1 MLQKLDTE
9 HLNRLALAEA
19 LSSMEPR
26 DFDMRRP
33 DRCICGHALRLFG
46 IRLPYFGGWESQ
58 LGAGANLL
66 GLSIEQARELFAPV
80 NRAKATTTTPTRRMR
95 HEWCDIS
102 RPPIPL
108 IGAWLGSFNQY
119 TSSAGSAHE
128 ARDLAMTLGRRH
140 RGRPKFI
147 RRGREKKIPGVAAE
161 IREPQ
166 AHQTSH
172 FISIFSRTSSN
183 SAVSSSWSEAGSSFV
198 SRPRDILPS
207 LSSRASWLSWS
218 AASDRLRRFL
228 IAFVAITVTSPSIR
242 TIRMPLT
249 CGRFQS
255 HGKPPSRS
263 SPPDAE
269 FTKEYQNMQS
279 IRPFDLARTMIS
291 GSVS

>member
-19 LSSMEPR
+19 LASMEPR

-46 IRLPYFGGWESQ
+46 IRMPYFGRWESQ

-80 NRAKATTTTPTRRMR
+80 NRAKAATTTTLIRRMR

-147 RRGREKKIPGVAAE
+147 RRGREKK
-161 IREPQ
+161 
-166 AHQTSH
+166 
-172 FISIFSRTSSN
+172 
-183 SAVSSSWSEAGSSFV
+183 
-198 SRPRDILPS
+198 RPRSNYRVSQPRYASRKHIRHPISYQFSAGHPRTLP
-207 LSSRASWLSWS
+207 
-218 AASDRLRRFL
+218 
-228 IAFVAITVTSPSIR
+228 
-242 TIRMPLT
+242 
-249 CGRFQS
+249 
-255 HGKPPSRS
+255 
-263 SPPDAE
+263 
-269 FTKEYQNMQS
+269 
-279 IRPFDLARTMIS
+279 
-291 GSVS
+291 